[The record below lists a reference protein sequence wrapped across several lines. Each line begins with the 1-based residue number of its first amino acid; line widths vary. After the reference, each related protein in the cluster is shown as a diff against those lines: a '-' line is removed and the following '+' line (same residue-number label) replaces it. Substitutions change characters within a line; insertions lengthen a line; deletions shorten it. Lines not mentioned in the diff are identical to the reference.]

1 MRAHRQRAHS
11 QQRNQPPVRRELV
24 VKPQRTGAVLAANAT
39 ESRAM
44 YSALL
49 VAALLLAIACFATG
63 ATPTTQIRWRRGAA
77 FVAYQR
83 GNITTVGVLCLLAAA
98 IVFALTRN

>member
-1 MRAHRQRAHS
+1 
-11 QQRNQPPVRRELV
+11 
-24 VKPQRTGAVLAANAT
+24 
-39 ESRAM
+39 M

-63 ATPTTQIRWRRGAA
+63 ATPTAQIRWRRGAA

-83 GNITTVGVLCLLAAA
+83 TNITTVGVLCLLAAA